1 MSNSESN
8 DNTKEPLTEIRLS
21 EHDEYGPIS
30 GHRLSQED
38 KRFITEELGD
48 GSTPLQITHD
58 CEGRATIHSSQFV
71 GILALPGGLNIE
83 IRPKAAGTNFL
94 WLLQYSYGVDPT
106 TIDHET
112 RIKQGYTF
120 LDALAALFE
129 TELAELLHHGIHRE
143 YQRTQS
149 SEAHLRGRLS
159 VQHQLQRQGPFPL
172 SFEIEYDEL
181 TEDTV
186 INRGILRATDILSQ
200 LTADRRISE
209 DLQRHYQ
216 LLQKR
221 VTPTYV
227 DASELE
233 AVELTRLNDH
243 YADLLNLTKLVLRG
257 LFVEEIRLGSRSSFG
272 LLVNMNH
279 VFERVVE
286 RAVRECAATRD
297 GWTATG
303 QGHLNGLIVGDHAV
317 DMRPD
322 FLVRGEEGEVV
333 LVGDAKWKTGSRG
346 AGDIYQMAAY
356 QLAHDVPG
364 IIVYPQQ
371 GGNLTGRSMIR
382 DSFALWS
389 IELPTAENM
398 RSFEEFAHGLERTLE
413 NTVERLLMENG

>member
-1 MSNSESN
+1 V
-8 DNTKEPLTEIRLS
+8 S

-30 GHRLSQED
+30 GDHLSEED
-38 KRFITEELGD
+38 ERFISEELGD
-48 GSTPLQITHD
+48 DSTPLQITHD
-58 CEGRATIHSSQFV
+58 REGRATIHSSQFV
-71 GILALPGGLNIE
+71 GVLALPSGLSIE

-94 WLLQYSYGVDPT
+94 WLLQYSHGVDPT
-106 TIDHET
+106 TVDRET

-143 YQRTQS
+143 YRRTQS
-149 SEAHLRGRLS
+149 TEAHLRGQLS
-159 VQHQLQRQGPFPL
+159 VQHQLQKQGPFPL

-200 LTADRRISE
+200 LTSDRRISE

-216 LLQKR
+216 FLQKR

-279 VFERVVE
+279 VFERAVE
-286 RAVRECAATRD
+286 RAARECAAARD

-303 QGHLNGLIVGDHAV
+303 QGHLDGLIVGDHAV

-322 FLVRGEEGEVV
+322 FLLRDELGEVV
-333 LVGDAKWKTGSRG
+333 LVGDAKWKTGSRS

-356 QLAHDVPG
+356 QLANDVPG
-364 IIVYPQQ
+364 VVVYPEQEGSRAGQ
-371 GGNLTGRSMIR
+371 SIIKDKLPLRSVELATAQRAASYESFTIR
-382 DSFALWS
+382 
-389 IELPTAENM
+389 IETQLKQVI
-398 RSFEEFAHGLERTLE
+398 SDIDI
-413 NTVERLLMENG
+413 